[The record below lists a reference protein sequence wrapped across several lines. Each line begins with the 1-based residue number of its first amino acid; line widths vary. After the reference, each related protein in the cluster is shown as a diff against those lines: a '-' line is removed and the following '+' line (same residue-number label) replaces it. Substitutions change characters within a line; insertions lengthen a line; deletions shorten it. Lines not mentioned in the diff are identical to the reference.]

1 MGMLSRF
8 GDIISSNVN
17 ALLDK
22 AENPSKMVDEYLRKA
37 NKDLADVKRETAG
50 VMAEETR
57 TKRLVDE
64 NAASVAKYEDLAE
77 KALMAGNEDDARVFL
92 AKKQELESAGAGLQT
107 AYDAAHANAAK
118 MRDMHDKLVKD
129 INDLNARR
137 QAIAA
142 KVSVAKTQD
151 RVNKLGAGADKMKG
165 TMGAFSRMEEK
176 ANRMMDEANASSE
189 LDKQPMDEAQS
200 LEEKYKSVDTNASV
214 ENELAALKEKLGRNK
229 DQK

>member
-64 NAASVAKYEDLAE
+64 NAASVAKYEGLAK

-107 AYDAAHANAAK
+107 AYDAAHVNAAK

-214 ENELAALKEKLGRNK
+214 ENELAALKEKLGMDK

>member
-64 NAASVAKYEDLAE
+64 NAASVAKYEGLAK

-107 AYDAAHANAAK
+107 AYDAAHVNAAK

-176 ANRMMDEANASSE
+176 ANRMMDEANAASE
-189 LDKQPMDEAQS
+189 LDEQPADEAQT

>member
-64 NAASVAKYEDLAE
+64 NAASVARYEDLAK

-107 AYDAAHANAAK
+107 AYDAAHVNAAK

-151 RVNKLGAGADKMKG
+151 RINRLGAGADKMKG

-176 ANRMMDEANASSE
+176 ANRMMDEANAASE
-189 LDKQPMDEAQS
+189 LDKQPVDEAQT
-200 LEEKYKSVDTNASV
+200 LEEKYKSVDTNTSV
-214 ENELAALKEKLGRNK
+214 ENELAALKEKLGMNK

>member
-64 NAASVAKYEDLAE
+64 NAASVARYEDLAK

-92 AKKQELESAGAGLQT
+92 AKKQELESVGAGLRT

-151 RVNKLGAGADKMKG
+151 RINRLGAGADKMKG

-176 ANRMMDEANASSE
+176 ANRMMDEANAASE
-189 LDKQPMDEAQS
+189 LDKQPVDEAQT
-200 LEEKYKSVDTNASV
+200 LEEKYKSVDTNTSV
-214 ENELAALKEKLGRNK
+214 ENELAALKEKLGMNK

>member
-64 NAASVAKYEDLAE
+64 NAASVARYEDLAK

-92 AKKQELESAGAGLQT
+92 AKKQELESVGAGLRT

-176 ANRMMDEANASSE
+176 ANRMMDEANAASE
-189 LDKQPMDEAQS
+189 LDEQPADEAQT

-214 ENELAALKEKLGRNK
+214 ENELAALKEKLGMDK

>member
-64 NAASVAKYEDLAE
+64 NAASVAKYEGLAK

-107 AYDAAHANAAK
+107 AYDAAHVNAAK

-176 ANRMMDEANASSE
+176 ANRMMDEANAASE
-189 LDKQPMDEAQS
+189 LDEQPADEAQT

-214 ENELAALKEKLGRNK
+214 ENELAALKEKLGMDK

>member
-176 ANRMMDEANASSE
+176 ANRMMDEANAASE
-189 LDKQPMDEAQS
+189 LDEQPADEAQT

-214 ENELAALKEKLGRNK
+214 ENELAALKEKLGMDK

>member
-1 MGMLSRF
+1 MLSRF

-64 NAASVAKYEDLAE
+64 NAASVAKYEGLAK

-92 AKKQELESAGAGLQT
+92 AKKQELESVGAGLRT

-151 RVNKLGAGADKMKG
+151 RINRLGAGADKMKG

-176 ANRMMDEANASSE
+176 ANRMMDEANAASE
-189 LDKQPMDEAQS
+189 LDKQPVDEAQT
-200 LEEKYKSVDTNASV
+200 LEEKYKSVDTNTSV
-214 ENELAALKEKLGRNK
+214 ENELAALKEKLGMNK

>member
-1 MGMLSRF
+1 MLSRF

-64 NAASVAKYEDLAE
+64 NAASVAKYEGLAK

-107 AYDAAHANAAK
+107 AYDAAHVNAAK

-176 ANRMMDEANASSE
+176 ANRMMDEANAASE
-189 LDKQPMDEAQS
+189 LDEQPADEAQT

-214 ENELAALKEKLGRNK
+214 ENELAALKEKLGMDK

>member
-64 NAASVAKYEDLAE
+64 NAASVAKYEGLAK

-107 AYDAAHANAAK
+107 AYDAAHVNAAK

-151 RVNKLGAGADKMKG
+151 R
-165 TMGAFSRMEEK
+165 
-176 ANRMMDEANASSE
+176 
-189 LDKQPMDEAQS
+189 
-200 LEEKYKSVDTNASV
+200 
-214 ENELAALKEKLGRNK
+214 
-229 DQK
+229 

>member
-1 MGMLSRF
+1 M
-8 GDIISSNVN
+8 
-17 ALLDK
+17 
-22 AENPSKMVDEYLRKA
+22 
-37 NKDLADVKRETAG
+37 
-50 VMAEETR
+50 
-57 TKRLVDE
+57 
-64 NAASVAKYEDLAE
+64 AKYEDLAE

>member
-1 MGMLSRF
+1 MLSRF

-64 NAASVAKYEDLAE
+64 NAASVARYEDLAK

-92 AKKQELESAGAGLQT
+92 AKKQELESVGAGLRT

-151 RVNKLGAGADKMKG
+151 RINRLGAGADKMKG

-176 ANRMMDEANASSE
+176 ANRMMDEANAASE
-189 LDKQPMDEAQS
+189 LDKQPVDEAQT
-200 LEEKYKSVDTNASV
+200 LEEKYKSVDTNTSV
-214 ENELAALKEKLGRNK
+214 ENELAALKEKLGMNK

>member
-64 NAASVAKYEDLAE
+64 NAASVTKYEGLAK

-107 AYDAAHANAAK
+107 AYDVAHVNAAK

-176 ANRMMDEANASSE
+176 ANRMMDEANAASE
-189 LDKQPMDEAQS
+189 LDEQPADEAQT

-214 ENELAALKEKLGRNK
+214 ENELAALKEKLGMDK